1 MNPCRLFLTHLK
13 SMPLEK
19 LLARILPH
27 GEIWPLKITGKIRFS
42 PKDAPEAS
50 LQRLHA
56 NPL

>member
-1 MNPCRLFLTHLK
+1 LK